1 MSINVRELSPIP
13 SGEAGLCYTQQPGRD
28 AEFGCVGHMRFDP
41 GSELKF
47 SSEWVPHVP
56 EMETEELWK
65 EFQTVLD
72 ELRLHGPLQDP
83 RAMVEFCER
92 HPEAVIP
99 GDIGMRGFRLDG
111 ENITCYARCST
122 IPRGNSY
129 IYLYDK
135 DTLNGFLERNGPDIT
150 EQIKVTAYGEM
161 CESFPGYAQDAAAIQ
176 AAVPGLICYAATLAV
191 QGREDEI
198 PELREY
204 LIVMAAYMLTSAETN
219 PNVTDMYWADKK
231 YGEMV
236 DKAVAAAREPGKAP
250 EMSGMD
256 AEAVYT
262 GLDLYMMELISDGE
276 HEDWIEQSRRIAAK
290 FQQEWPSAAD
300 HPELF
305 AAQQANETGLK
316 MGGM

>member
-13 SGEAGLCYTQQPGRD
+13 AKEAGLCYTQQPGRD
-28 AEFGCVGHMRFDP
+28 AEFGCVGHMRFEP
-41 GSELKF
+41 GSELRF
-47 SSEWVPHVP
+47 GSEWVPHVP
-56 EMETEELWK
+56 DLETDELWK

-83 RAMVEFCER
+83 RATVEFCER

-111 ENITCYARCST
+111 EYITCYVRCST

-161 CESFPGYAQDAAAIQ
+161 CEFYPGYAQDAAAIQ
-176 AAVPGLICYAATLAV
+176 AAVPGLIGYAATLAV

-204 LIVMAAYMLTSAETN
+204 LIHMTAYMLTSAETD
-219 PNVTDMYWADKK
+219 PNVTDMDWADKK

-236 DKAVAAAREPGKAP
+236 DKAVAAARETGKVP
-250 EMSGMD
+250 EMSGKD

-262 GLDLYMMELISDGE
+262 GLDLYIKELMSDGE
-276 HEDWIEQSRRIAAK
+276 YEDRVEQSGRIAAG

-305 AAQQANETGLK
+305 AVQQANETELK